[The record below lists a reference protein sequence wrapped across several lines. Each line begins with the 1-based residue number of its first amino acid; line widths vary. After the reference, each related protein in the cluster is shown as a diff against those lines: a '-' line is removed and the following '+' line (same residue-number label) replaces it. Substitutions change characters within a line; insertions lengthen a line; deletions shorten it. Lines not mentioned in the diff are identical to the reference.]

1 MKRIAANLGKR
12 RRAAAASATAKPY
25 WEMNAEE
32 LSHATAEF
40 DREFIGET
48 FGEPDRRQQSRHT
61 QAKVKRGRPKIG
73 QGVRVISVSLEKNLL
88 AAVDRL
94 AKKKKAKRAELITV
108 GLQAVLNGDIQLAKR

>member
-1 MKRIAANLGKR
+1 MKRIAANPGNR
-12 RRAAAASATAKPY
+12 RRTASASASGKTY
-25 WEMNAEE
+25 WEMNAKE
-32 LSHATAEF
+32 LGQATAEF

-48 FGEPDRRQQSRHT
+48 FGEPDPRQKSRHAR
-61 QAKVKRGRPKIG
+61 AKNKRGRPKIG

-108 GLQAVLNGDIQLAKR
+108 GLQAVLNGDVQLAER